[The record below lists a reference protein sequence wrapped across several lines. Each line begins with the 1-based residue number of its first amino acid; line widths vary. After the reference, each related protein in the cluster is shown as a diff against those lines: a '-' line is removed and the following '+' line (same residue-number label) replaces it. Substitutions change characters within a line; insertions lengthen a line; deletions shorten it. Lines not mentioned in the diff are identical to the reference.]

1 MIFEGNR
8 GSVSAGGRPHQT
20 SAAAALTR
28 GDEATTK
35 ERAAQVITA
44 GSAES
49 EDYFTGTSHGI
60 WSCGSQGGTTP
71 RTSSRVNTRQCSPG
85 PCRGKRN

>member
-1 MIFEGNR
+1 MKEIEEEFLWQ
-8 GSVSAGGRPHQT
+8 ADPHQT
-20 SAAAALTR
+20 SAAAALTQ
-28 GDEATTK
+28 GDEATIK

-49 EDYFTGTSHGI
+49 EDYFTGTSHSVR
-60 WSCGSQGGTTP
+60 SCSSQEGTTP
-71 RTSSRVNTRQCSPG
+71 RISSRVNTRQRSPG

>member
-8 GSVSAGGRPHQT
+8 GSVSAAGGPHQT

-60 WSCGSQGGTTP
+60 WSCGSQGG
-71 RTSSRVNTRQCSPG
+71 VQLPG
-85 PCRGKRN
+85 PAPG